1 MKSKYILAIGCLAAL
16 SFSSC
21 GDDFLG
27 KEPQGALTP
36 DALANPTGVEL
47 LTVSAYA
54 GLAVPVDGYDPYQAS
69 PFNWV
74 WGGIYGGDA
83 NKGSDPGDQSVVNE
97 IEMYNTL
104 STNGYIAQKWAWV
117 YVMAKRVNLALQAWQ
132 GAEGMPGMSDTDR
145 KSRYGELK
153 FLRALAYFEG
163 IRVFGPFIPWVDETY
178 TENDPKVHNLSLIH
192 I

>member
-74 WGGIYGGDA
+74 G
-83 NKGSDPGDQSVVNE
+83 VVFMVVTP
-97 IEMYNTL
+97 IKVPTRV
-104 STNGYIAQKWAWV
+104 TN
-117 YVMAKRVNLALQAWQ
+117 
-132 GAEGMPGMSDTDR
+132 
-145 KSRYGELK
+145 
-153 FLRALAYFEG
+153 
-163 IRVFGPFIPWVDETY
+163 PW
-178 TENDPKVHNLSLIH
+178 
-192 I
+192 

>member
-1 MKSKYILAIGCLAAL
+1 MKSKYILAIGYLAAL

-83 NKGSDPGDQSVVNE
+83 NKGSDPV
-97 IEMYNTL
+97 
-104 STNGYIAQKWAWV
+104 TN
-117 YVMAKRVNLALQAWQ
+117 
-132 GAEGMPGMSDTDR
+132 
-145 KSRYGELK
+145 
-153 FLRALAYFEG
+153 
-163 IRVFGPFIPWVDETY
+163 PW
-178 TENDPKVHNLSLIH
+178 
-192 I
+192 

>member
-54 GLAVPVDGYDPYQAS
+54 GLAVPVYHLMINMAS
-69 PFNWV
+69 V
-74 WGGIYGGDA
+74 RCSGGW
-83 NKGSDPGDQSVVNE
+83 
-97 IEMYNTL
+97 L
-104 STNGYIAQKWAWV
+104 
-117 YVMAKRVNLALQAWQ
+117 
-132 GAEGMPGMSDTDR
+132 
-145 KSRYGELK
+145 
-153 FLRALAYFEG
+153 
-163 IRVFGPFIPWVDETY
+163 
-178 TENDPKVHNLSLIH
+178 
-192 I
+192 

>member
-1 MKSKYILAIGCLAAL
+1 MKSKYILAIGYLAAL

-117 YVMAKRVNLALQAWQ
+117 M
-132 GAEGMPGMSDTDR
+132 
-145 KSRYGELK
+145 
-153 FLRALAYFEG
+153 
-163 IRVFGPFIPWVDETY
+163 
-178 TENDPKVHNLSLIH
+178 
-192 I
+192 